1 MKDMASSTLMTPGPA
16 LLPAIGGE
24 DGGRGG
30 ECSLSLIC
38 ATAQQTEAGPNL
50 PHSCPQASSPR
61 TPISCVA
68 QVGYRAHPLHP
79 PPQVLQQVRGRTS
92 SSCSHGSVGANS
104 PACCWWQ
111 GQKCVCWGTSPLPT
125 KFGLLFSII
134 FIFWASEGPWQAVW
148 LLSPKELSLVKLPGM
163 GEEQLFSPV
172 RVWVEEMC
180 LFSIMT
186 WLSFHTR
193 SASLIWNQ
201 IQRSQV

>member
-1 MKDMASSTLMTPGPA
+1 MEEEEESA
-16 LLPAIGGE
+16 L
-24 DGGRGG
+24 
-30 ECSLSLIC
+30 SLS
-38 ATAQQTEAGPNL
+38 
-50 PHSCPQASSPR
+50 S
-61 TPISCVA
+61 V
-68 QVGYRAHPLHP
+68 PLHSRQKQDQISHIHVLRPAHLEPPYPVWPRWDTGPIPSIP